1 MAYSD
6 DFKANAITFYEA
18 HRNGSSS
25 TATARQV
32 ARLLNDE
39 HGTNVQPRTIERW
52 ANDRHHVRPEVD
64 KTVEEKK
71 EHLADLFEAF
81 IRKVLPVAEGK
92 MKDASF
98 RELMTGA
105 GIAADKMLALRGRG
119 QQPPQE
125 DVNIFVQMNQEVKD
139 TPGFPR
145 K

>member
-18 HRNGSSS
+18 HRNGTSS
-25 TATARQV
+25 TATARHV

-39 HGTNVQPRTIERW
+39 HGTNVQARTIERW

-64 KTVEEKK
+64 KTVEGKK

-98 RELMTGA
+98 RDLMTGA
-105 GIAADKMLALRGRG
+105 GIAADKLTALRGE
-119 QQPPQE
+119 PPGE
-125 DVNIFVQMNQEVKD
+125 DQKQKVNVFIQNHLGSGELPEF
-139 TPGFPR
+139 
-145 K
+145 

>member
-1 MAYSD
+1 MALR
-6 DFKANAITFYEA
+6 ACAPT
-18 HRNGSSS
+18 
-25 TATARQV
+25 
-32 ARLLNDE
+32 
-39 HGTNVQPRTIERW
+39 
-52 ANDRHHVRPEVD
+52 
-64 KTVEEKK
+64 
-71 EHLADLFEAF
+71 F
-81 IRKVLPVAEGK
+81 IRKVIPVAEGK
-92 MKDASF
+92 MEGASF

>member
-6 DFKANAITFYEA
+6 DFKANAITFYQA

-25 TATARQV
+25 TATARHV
-32 ARLLNDE
+32 AGLLNGQ

-71 EHLADLFEAF
+71 GHLADLFEAF

-92 MKDASF
+92 METASF
-98 RELMTGA
+98 RDLMTGA
-105 GIAADKMLALRGRG
+105 GIAADKLILLRVEAPDESTKQTLNVFIRNKLGPVE
-119 QQPPQE
+119 PPE
-125 DVNIFVQMNQEVKD
+125 L
-139 TPGFPR
+139 
-145 K
+145 